1 MKKINMETANCYF
14 MSNFKKSHS
23 PINFNIHFIP
33 FIYALYENNI
43 AYTIEANSDGMM
55 VRLPDGSDV
64 ALNSATYGCEKG
76 LLEGYGKPF
85 YQILPNGEIMDT
97 VTGYLTYEEAIT
109 MYIEYYNK

>member
-1 MKKINMETANCYF
+1 METANYYF
-14 MSNFKKSHS
+14 ISNFKKSHKAIDFS
-23 PINFNIHFIP
+23 IHFIP

-43 AYTIEANSDGMM
+43 AYTIEANGDGMM

-64 ALNSATYGCEKG
+64 ALNSVTYGCKEG

-85 YQILPNGEIMDT
+85 YQIASDGEVIDT

-109 MYIEYYNK
+109 IYIEYYNK